1 MSILCLDIGNTTAH
15 LGTVQDGMVSQEVHI
30 PTAELGEK
38 LPTSVQN
45 IKGAKLLA
53 YCSVVPTANHNIEE
67 VATSCGLE
75 LFNLNA
81 DTCPLPIDYPNPGEI
96 GQDRLANAVA
106 AANCSDLPAIVIDM
120 GTATT
125 FDIVTE
131 ENGYEGGVI
140 AAGLSLMR
148 EYLHEKTALLPQ
160 VSYCEIPF
168 PNTAI
173 GKSTR
178 EAMEIGGVIGYE
190 GMVKEIIAA
199 ISRNLYKRHLEKP
212 GIILTGG
219 KAPFLEEILG
229 DDCHYIPQLTLHGL
243 EIACRKS

>member
-15 LGTVQDGMVSQEVHI
+15 LGLLKDGVPARERRH
-30 PTAELGEK
+30 PTEG
-38 LPTSVQN
+38 LPRNLPS
-45 IKGAKLLA
+45 ILEDYPDASRFA
-53 YCSVVPTANHNIEE
+53 YCSVVPAINLAIAEAVEAAN
-67 VATSCGLE
+67 LE

-81 DTCPLPIDYPNPGEI
+81 DTCPIAIDYPNKTEI
-96 GQDRLANAVA
+96 GQDRLANAIA
-106 AANCSDLPAIVIDM
+106 AAAHGKMPAIVIDM

-140 AAGLSLMR
+140 TAGLSLMR

-160 VSYCEIPF
+160 VSYCEIPY